1 MAASC
6 FRANPGSRLRLAC
19 LLALSAAPL
28 YGQAEPAQPARR
40 PDPLNAQASVP
51 AASYSSSLKRDTRP
65 AADGPI
71 SWREANDTVTRI
83 GGWRVYAREANP
95 AAPATVPAPTADT
108 PVPPAPPHLH
118 GGHKPASGPQP

>member
-6 FRANPGSRLRLAC
+6 SIANPSCRRRLAC

-28 YGQAEPAQPARR
+28 CAQAEPVQPTRR

-51 AASYSSSLKRDTRP
+51 APSYSSSLKRDTRP

-95 AAPATVPAPTADT
+95 AAPATVPAPAAGT
-108 PVPPAPPHLH
+108 PVPSAPPHLH
-118 GGHKPASGPQP
+118 GGHKPTSGPKP